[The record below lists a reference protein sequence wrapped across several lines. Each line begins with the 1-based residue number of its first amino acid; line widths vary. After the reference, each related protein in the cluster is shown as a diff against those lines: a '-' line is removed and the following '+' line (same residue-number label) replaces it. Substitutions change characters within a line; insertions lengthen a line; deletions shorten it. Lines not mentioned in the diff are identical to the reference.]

1 MMKRVWAR
9 PALLLAA
16 ACLVAACSSGLQVR
30 SDQDPQADFDSYRTW
45 NFFDQLGIEGGY
57 NSPVFGEHFRAAV
70 TGQLNQRGYVQS
82 DDPDLYVNVTIRS
95 DEKVEMRSHT
105 RPYMSG
111 AYYAQPGGGPY
122 HGSSVGVGV
131 GSVSR
136 ATRVTEA
143 SVFIDLVDN
152 RTDRLVW
159 QGVAVTEANDATAQ
173 RLRDAIYTAVDQ
185 VFKLY
190 PYSLEP

>member
-1 MMKRVWAR
+1 LLKVVRAR
-9 PALLLAA
+9 TVILAVA

-30 SDQDPQADFDSYRTW
+30 SDEDPRADFDSYRTW

-57 NSPVFGEHFRAAV
+57 NSPVFGEHFRAAI
-70 TGQLNQRGYVQS
+70 TSQLGQRGYVQS

-95 DEKVEMRSHT
+95 DEKVEMRSYT
-105 RPYMSG
+105 SPYMSG
-111 AYYAQPGGGPY
+111 AYYTQPGGPY

-136 ATRVTEA
+136 ATRITEA

-173 RLRDAIYTAVDQ
+173 RLRDAIYTAVDR

-190 PYSLEP
+190 PYSRAP